1 MSGFQSRDAQQNL
14 GGAFGPMS
22 PGRCQREIER
32 RLGITS
38 TSTEG
43 PAVAHV
49 PAAAQ
54 AMPVPRRSLSG
65 RIMGAVWPAGGVVAG
80 TPVVQSSS
88 GPTAVVAGTP
98 VVVSGTPVAPVVAPA
113 RGDGTTFRAHLH
125 QIYAAPGATPAVAV
139 VEGAPVQPARSLS
152 GRLYDRLPSSSD
164 LYNALPSRPRVLSG
178 SGGQTATREPILP
191 AATPR
196 SDAATLR
203 SPSRADPSRPADD
216 EEMAVRVLAHIAQ
229 ADDDDVLCAT
239 CCVDKGD
246 AAEEAGCKCCSFE
259 CCCSIAFA
267 LLFFIGGL
275 GFLCL
280 VAQPSQPGPARH
292 LRESWHRRRGLRP
305 PDQSTCFHDSDC
317 TAARHCDWPRC
328 HPHHHALRG
337 GVHGLLCP
345 PPLACTATA
354 TSMTRRARHVAS
366 ELWELWTERTGFPRW
381 PSDPVAPPCLGHRCQ
396 GQVLPGCLR
405 IE

>member
-1 MSGFQSRDAQQNL
+1 MLLYFSPWCGNQSQARRDSMSGFQSRDAQQNL
-14 GGAFGPMS
+14 GGAFGPIS

-38 TSTEG
+38 TSTAA

-54 AMPVPRRSLSG
+54 AMPVPRRSLSS
-65 RIMGAVWPAGGVVAG
+65 RIVGAVWPAGGVVAG

-88 GPTAVVAGTP
+88 SPTAVVAGTP

-203 SPSRADPSRPADD
+203 SPDAPRPARQPSRP
-216 EEMAVRVLAHIAQ
+216 VQLARQ
-229 ADDDDVLCAT
+229 ASRTLYAT
-239 CCVDKGD
+239 
-246 AAEEAGCKCCSFE
+246 
-259 CCCSIAFA
+259 
-267 LLFFIGGL
+267 
-275 GFLCL
+275 
-280 VAQPSQPGPARH
+280 
-292 LRESWHRRRGLRP
+292 
-305 PDQSTCFHDSDC
+305 
-317 TAARHCDWPRC
+317 
-328 HPHHHALRG
+328 
-337 GVHGLLCP
+337 
-345 PPLACTATA
+345 
-354 TSMTRRARHVAS
+354 
-366 ELWELWTERTGFPRW
+366 
-381 PSDPVAPPCLGHRCQ
+381 VAPPPPSEECTAGTVFRTIKYRPSWCQ
-396 GQVLPGCLR
+396 VDGSAPSARPVLPKAQGARTDPKAPQHCGSEARHGLR
-405 IE
+405 RPPQLAPKIATSLVPPPTGTCGS